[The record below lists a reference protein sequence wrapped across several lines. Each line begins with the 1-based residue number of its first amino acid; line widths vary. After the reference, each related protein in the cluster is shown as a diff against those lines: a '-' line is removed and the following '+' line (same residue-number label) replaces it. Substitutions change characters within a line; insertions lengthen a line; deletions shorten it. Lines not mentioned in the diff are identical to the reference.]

1 MKGIS
6 FNMKI
11 LDYIKE
17 RWIPLGFAF
26 LAFLFAFLVY
36 RLDSGFSVRA
46 SNASYILMGWG
57 LLFAA
62 YLVIDV
68 YTLNSRAR
76 KFRNFC
82 GLNGTSEG
90 TEEFFYPSDRANAE
104 LVREMAEE
112 YEKYRAG
119 IETKSA
125 EEMEFITKWLH
136 DAKVPIA
143 AAKLI
148 LESQEDKLPADFY
161 KNIHSEL
168 FSIEESILQVFYEMK
183 TNRFFDDYK
192 IAKTNTRKLIA
203 QALKSY
209 SNFFSYKKLGITVEG
224 EDYEVLTDEKW
235 SSYILSQIISNAVKY
250 TPEGGKI
257 EIWTEKDG
265 KQATISIKN
274 QGKGISPRDIG
285 QVFHKGFTSSE
296 DREGAKA
303 TGYGLFLS
311 KKLSNLLGHSLTAES
326 KQNEYAVFR
335 LIFLENDNIYT
346 GES

>member
-1 MKGIS
+1 MR
-6 FNMKI
+6 I
-11 LDYIKE
+11 LNYIKE
-17 RWIPLGFAF
+17 RWIPLGFIF

-36 RLDSGFSVRA
+36 RLDSSFSLRA
-46 SNASYILMGWG
+46 SDASYILMGWG
-57 LLFAA
+57 FLFAA
-62 YLVIDV
+62 YLVIDA

-76 KFRNFC
+76 KFRDFC
-82 GLNGTSEG
+82 RLNGTSEG
-90 TEEFFYPSDRANAE
+90 TEEFFYPSDRAYAE
-104 LVREMAEE
+104 LVREMAGE

-148 LESQEDKLPADFY
+148 LESQEERLPAEFY
-161 KNIHSEL
+161 KNMHTEL

-183 TNRFFDDYK
+183 SNRFFDDYK
-192 IAKTNTRKLIA
+192 VVRTSTKKLIS

-209 SNFFSYKKLGITVEG
+209 SSFFSYKRLGIAVEG
-224 EDYEVLTDEKW
+224 GDYEVLTDEKW

-257 EIWTEKDG
+257 EILTEKEG
-265 KQATISIKN
+265 SRTTISVRN
-274 QGKGISPRDIG
+274 EGKGIAPQDIG
-285 QVFHKGFTSSE
+285 RIFNKGFTSSE
-296 DREGAKA
+296 EREGAKA

-311 KKLSNLLGHSLTAES
+311 KKLADLLGHSLIAES
-326 KQNEYAVFR
+326 KQNEYALFR
-335 LIFLENDNIYT
+335 LAFHDGDTLYR
-346 GES
+346 S